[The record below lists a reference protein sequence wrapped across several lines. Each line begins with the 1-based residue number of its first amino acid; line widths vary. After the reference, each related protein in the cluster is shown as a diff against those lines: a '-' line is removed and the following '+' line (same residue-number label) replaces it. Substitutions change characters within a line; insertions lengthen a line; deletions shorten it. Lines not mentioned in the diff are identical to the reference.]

1 MVGAIA
7 HTQAFSIANFLE
19 PIGLGGR
26 PAGSARSFHFKH
38 QTFEVLGLGQVEYD
52 RMVESDRF
60 VLMDGTVPVNRLQ
73 KQMRE
78 ILGDRIPLA
87 QFAPK
92 KP

>member
-1 MVGAIA
+1 
-7 HTQAFSIANFLE
+7 
-19 PIGLGGR
+19 
-26 PAGSARSFHFKH
+26 
-38 QTFEVLGLGQVEYD
+38 
-52 RMVESDRF
+52 
-60 VLMDGTVPVNRLQ
+60 MDGTVPVNRLQ